1 MDEEGL
7 VDSAILLLALG
18 EEAAAEVFRHL
29 SRREVE
35 RLAETMAGLRSTD
48 RERLQQVLERFEE
61 CASRNDS
68 LVDDTDSYVRRVVTL
83 ALGEERARP
92 MLERVV
98 PVAASS
104 GIERLKWMDSESVA
118 SLIRS
123 EHPQV
128 IASVLVHLERDHAG
142 AVLGLLDEAARR
154 DVVLRIAKLDAIQP
168 VAIRELDEV
177 LSQALSGAELSRT
190 SRLGGSK
197 AAAELLNMLGA
208 DGSGGVLDAIRED
221 DPELAQEIE
230 DRMFTFDDLVRV
242 DDRGIQALL
251 REVAGDQLVVALKG
265 ADPALREKIFRNMSQ
280 RAAEALRE
288 DLEARG
294 PMRISEVEAQ
304 QREILQ
310 TARRLAEEGQ
320 IMIGSG
326 NENALV

>member
-48 RERLQQVLERFEE
+48 RERLQQVLARFEE

-68 LVDDTDSYVRRVVTL
+68 LVDDTDGYVRRVVTL

-98 PVAASS
+98 PVATSS
-104 GIERLKWMDSESVA
+104 GIERLKWMDAESVTA
-118 SLIRS
+118 LIRG

-128 IASVLVHLERDHAG
+128 IASVLVHLEREHAG
-142 AVLGLLDEAARR
+142 VVLGLLDETVRR

-177 LSQALSGAELSRT
+177 LSQALSGAELSRA
-190 SRLGGSK
+190 SKLGGSK
-197 AAAELLNMLGA
+197 TAAELLNTMSA

-221 DPELAQEIE
+221 DPGLAQEIE

-242 DDRGIQALL
+242 DDRGIQTLL
-251 REVAGDQLVVALKG
+251 REVSGDQLVVALKG

-288 DLEARG
+288 DLDARG

>member
-1 MDEEGL
+1 MDDEGL

-48 RERLQQVLERFEE
+48 RERLQQVLERFAE

-68 LVDDTDSYVRRVVTL
+68 LVDDTDGYVRRVVTL

-98 PVAASS
+98 PVAPSS
-104 GIERLKWMDSESVA
+104 GIERLRWMDAESVA
-118 SLIRS
+118 SLIRG

-142 AVLGLLDEAARR
+142 VVLGLIDEPVRR

-168 VAIRELDEV
+168 AAIRELDEV
-177 LSQALSGAELSRT
+177 LSQALSSAELSRA
-190 SRLGGSK
+190 SKLGGSK
-197 AAAELLNMLGA
+197 AAAELLNMMGA
-208 DGSGGVLDAIRED
+208 DGSGGVLDAIREG

-242 DDRGIQALL
+242 DDRGIQTLL